1 MKLEM
6 AIIELIA
13 GLGGSTVGVNLF
25 HTHMPSE
32 VKTGT
37 LVLTRVPIMNDPYT
51 KMRKGT
57 FQVICRSPT
66 PEGSHDKASA
76 IAKALRG
83 EGAVATNGV
92 KFEFIFPLN
101 EPLVFPRTEGSLFEA
116 SVNFQIA
123 AHWE

>member
-6 AIIELIA
+6 ALVELIKLA
-13 GLGGSTVGVNLF
+13 GFGTVGVDLF

-32 VKTGT
+32 VKAGT
-37 LVLTRVPIMNDPYT
+37 LVLTRVPISNDPYNRL
-51 KMRKGT
+51 RKGT

-92 KFEFIFPLN
+92 SFKFIFPIN

-123 AHWE
+123 ANWE